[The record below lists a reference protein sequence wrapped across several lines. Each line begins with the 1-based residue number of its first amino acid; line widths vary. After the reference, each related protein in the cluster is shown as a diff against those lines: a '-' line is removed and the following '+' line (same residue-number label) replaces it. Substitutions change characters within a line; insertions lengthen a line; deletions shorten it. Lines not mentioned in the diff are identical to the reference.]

1 MLRRTKLLR
10 PAVPHDL
17 VMRSRLFDRLN
28 EGLSRP
34 LTLIS
39 APAGY
44 GKTMLASS
52 FVQRSALPWAWLS
65 LDEQDND
72 LGLFVQYVLAAIDTV
87 FPGALTR
94 TQRFVGGSTLPPVSA
109 IADSLINDI
118 ADVECEFIFVL
129 DDVHLIREV
138 VIYDL
143 LTALLRHPVREMH
156 LLLLT
161 RQDPP
166 LGLGLLRARDQV
178 SEIRTRD
185 LRFTAEETAA
195 FMDGAVS
202 THLSDDALA
211 LLAERTEGWVV
222 GLRLAALTLRY
233 GGAIDPRVAASN
245 ATDRYVMDFLFSE
258 VLSRVPSDVEDFL
271 LKTSILDT
279 LCGPLCDAVMGAD
292 STTGHGQS
300 LLQMLEATNLF
311 TVALDEQRQ
320 WYRYHHLFQ
329 LLLHSELM
337 RKFDAEAIDALH
349 HRASAWYA
357 DHDLLEQGLE
367 HALAGH
373 DIPAAVRLVA
383 QHRHNLLNTE
393 QRPRLERWLWKFAST
408 TVAQQP
414 ELLLA
419 WAWIAEFGRFGSQT
433 VLDMTDQA
441 QLLVNQ
447 MVGQPEYALILQGEI
462 DALRA
467 LEKTFAANDAPG
479 VIVLASRALEAMP
492 VEWHMV
498 RTETWLQLA
507 VAYSMTGELE
517 RAYAAMIIAQE
528 ETAHESDAPY
538 ARAIVASCFIHWL
551 AADLTGVLLM
561 AQRSAKRSQISKMI
575 ETSAWAHYFLAS
587 AHFLR
592 NDLSAAALHANAV
605 LAQRYASH
613 PYAVIHASFILSAI
627 SHVRGE
633 SDQARLV
640 LDQLS
645 AFLIEVKSERLQWF
659 VDAFGVEL
667 AALHGDLETAGRW
680 ATEVGAKIPLGVMA
694 FHYAPQ
700 LTLPKVLLRMNTP
713 ASVRQATEALARLH
727 TFVTTTHN
735 TRFTI
740 DVLALQALCF
750 AAESEELAAL
760 HVLEQAVALAEPG
773 GFIRV
778 FVDLGPAMA
787 GLLERLAQRGGS
799 PTYIRQILNAFA
811 AMPAP
816 ADHPHPLSGSLA
828 SQAGLVEPLTPRELD
843 VLELL
848 AQRLSAKEI
857 AQRLTITERTVS
869 RHTANIYLKLGANS
883 RREVARAAIELGI
896 LPVQ

>member
-1 MLRRTKLLR
+1 MLRQTKFYR
-10 PAVPHDL
+10 PSTPQDL
-17 VMRSRLFDRLN
+17 VVRSRLFDLI
-28 EGLSRP
+28 EQGLSRP
-34 LTLIS
+34 LTLVS

-44 GKTMLASS
+44 GKTMLVSS
-52 FVQRSALPWAWLS
+52 FLQTCALPWAWLS
-65 LDEQDND
+65 LDEGDND
-72 LGLFVQYVLAAIDTV
+72 LRLFVDYLHAALESMLPGSLRGTRLLLAG
-87 FPGALTR
+87 P
-94 TQRFVGGSTLPPVSA
+94 SLPPVA
-109 IADSLINDI
+109 VIADSLINELAELERESI
-118 ADVECEFIFVL
+118 LVL
-129 DDVHLIREV
+129 DDVHAIHETD
-138 VIYDL
+138 IFSL
-143 LTALLRHPVREMH
+143 LLALLRHPLQGLH
-156 LLLLT
+156 LMLLG

-178 SEIRTRD
+178 SEIRARD
-185 LRFTAEETAA
+185 LRFTAEETAE
-195 FMDGAVS
+195 FMDDAVS
-202 THLSDDALA
+202 MHLSDEALV
-211 LLAERTEGWVV
+211 LLAEQTEGWVV
-222 GLRLAALTLRY
+222 GLRLAALTLLY
-233 GGAIDPRVAASN
+233 GGTVESQVAESN
-245 ATDRYVMDFLFSE
+245 ATNRYVLDFLLGE
-258 VLSRVPSDVEDFL
+258 VLSRVPPDVEDFL
-271 LKTSILDT
+271 LKTSILDA

-292 STTGHGQS
+292 SMTGRGQS
-300 LLQMLEATNLF
+300 LLQMLEETNLF
-311 TVALDEQRQ
+311 TVALDEKRH

-337 RKFDAEAIDALH
+337 RKFDVEAIDALH

-357 DHDLLEQGLE
+357 SHDSLELALE

-383 QHRHNLLNTE
+383 QHRHDLLNTE

-419 WAWIAEFGRFGSQT
+419 WAWTAEFGRFGSQT

-447 MVGQPEYALILQGEI
+447 MVGQPEYARILQGEI
-462 DALRA
+462 DALWA
-467 LEKTFAANDAPG
+467 IEKTFAANDAPG

-528 ETAHESDAPY
+528 ETANESGAPY
-538 ARAIVASCFIHWL
+538 ARAIAASCFIHWL
-551 AADLTGVLLM
+551 AADLTGVLLV
-561 AQRSAKRSQISKMI
+561 AQRTAKRSQISKMS

-627 SHVRGE
+627 SHVRGV

-778 FVDLGPAMA
+778 FVDLGPVMA

-828 SQAGLVEPLTPRELD
+828 SQAGLVEPLTSRELD

-869 RHTANIYLKLGANS
+869 RHTANIYLKLGANN
-883 RREVARAAIELGI
+883 RREATRAAIELGI